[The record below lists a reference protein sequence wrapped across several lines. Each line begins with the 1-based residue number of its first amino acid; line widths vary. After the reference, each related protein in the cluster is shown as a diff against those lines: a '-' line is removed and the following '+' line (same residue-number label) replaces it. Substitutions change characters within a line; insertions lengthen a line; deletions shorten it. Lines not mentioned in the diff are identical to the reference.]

1 MLIHLNWIKEGDY
14 QILYFLNLKIIDN
27 FQLLVLGYS
36 YFQDFILCLI
46 ICFQDFF
53 ILFIFI
59 HFLKIFRLFIMKCFG
74 LRIKFVILV
83 FENLK
88 KIVPYVSLLFMAF
101 NFGYPII
108 ILF

>member
-1 MLIHLNWIKEGDY
+1 
-14 QILYFLNLKIIDN
+14 
-27 FQLLVLGYS
+27 
-36 YFQDFILCLI
+36 
-46 ICFQDFF
+46 
-53 ILFIFI
+53 
-59 HFLKIFRLFIMKCFG
+59 MKCFG
-74 LRIKFVILV
+74 LRIKFVTLV